1 MCPKKIK
8 IKETALIVE
17 GELAAEDLIYAA
29 VSFSLTIAVH
39 FYGTMIAGIFCI
51 GIVFGFLIRIVQPR
65 FMARIRSIYSWSDTW
80 SSSACNG
87 CYNGKTDAG
96 FNRMGTQRNF
106 R

>member
-51 GIVFGFLIRIVQPR
+51 GIVFGFLKGL
-65 FMARIRSIYSWSDTW
+65 
-80 SSSACNG
+80 SSQDLWQELS
-87 CYNGKTDAG
+87 
-96 FNRMGTQRNF
+96 QHLLLE
-106 R
+106 